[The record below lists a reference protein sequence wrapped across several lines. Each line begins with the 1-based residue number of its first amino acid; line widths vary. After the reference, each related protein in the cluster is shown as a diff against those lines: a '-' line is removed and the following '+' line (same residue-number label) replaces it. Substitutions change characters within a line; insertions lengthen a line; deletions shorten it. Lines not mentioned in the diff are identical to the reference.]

1 VFGVGNLPEKE
12 FDMRQFK
19 RISVSLAAGVLLVV
33 AGCASSPDKGGSSY
47 FDDAATT
54 AKVKKAIFSESS
66 LKVTDVSVSTENKVV
81 QLTGSVKSRAEK
93 AKAAELAAK
102 VDGVKRVKN
111 DLLIKQ

>member
-1 VFGVGNLPEKE
+1 
-12 FDMRQFK
+12 MRQFK
-19 RISVSLAAGVLLVV
+19 RISVPLIAALLLSC

-81 QLTGSVKSRAEK
+81 HLTGAVKSRADK
-93 AKAAELAAK
+93 AKAAEVASK
-102 VDGVKRVKN
+102 IEGVKRVKN
-111 DLLIKQ
+111 DLQIKQ